1 MVMYVT
7 KVHELVKIIYT
18 KELQNLPFIYISS
31 KFIFYIQFITSEKSF
46 PPSYISAQ
54 LMSVYASSVEKFKA
68 VLYFSP
74 SEEHNT
80 PKGKLR

>member
-31 KFIFYIQFITSEKSF
+31 KFIFYIQFITSGKIFS
-46 PPSYISAQ
+46 PLYISAQ
-54 LMSVYASSVEKFKA
+54 LMLVYASSVLKKFKA
-68 VLYFSP
+68 VLFYP
-74 SEEHNT
+74 LQKNT
-80 PKGKLR
+80 ILPKAS

>member
-1 MVMYVT
+1 MVMCVT

-31 KFIFYIQFITSEKSF
+31 KFIFYIQFITVKNLF
-46 PPSYISAQ
+46 PLYIPAQ
-54 LMSVYASSVEKFKA
+54 LMLVNASSEEKFKA
-68 VLYFSP
+68 VLNFSP

>member
-18 KELQNLPFIYISS
+18 KELQNLPFIYTCISS

-46 PPSYISAQ
+46 SPLYICSTY
-54 LMSVYASSVEKFKA
+54 VGVC
-68 VLYFSP
+68 
-74 SEEHNT
+74 
-80 PKGKLR
+80 

>member
-1 MVMYVT
+1 MYVT

-31 KFIFYIQFITSEKSF
+31 KFIFYIQFITS
-46 PPSYISAQ
+46 AQ

>member
-1 MVMYVT
+1 MYVA

-46 PPSYISAQ
+46 SPLYICSTY
-54 LMSVYASSVEKFKA
+54 VGVC
-68 VLYFSP
+68 
-74 SEEHNT
+74 
-80 PKGKLR
+80 